1 VDDASY
7 SRPDREITL
16 DFRPGWGRMISTDGP
31 NCRYFSHN
39 QFAGV
44 RASTPISSSRRSHA
58 GQSLAPSV
66 ASRRGRRREFF
77 APGFASIMK
86 HQRGPERNMGIRFSC
101 PNGHKL
107 NVKETLAG
115 RRGICPAC
123 GAKFVIP
130 SAGDAGPVTG
140 PLAGGASAT
149 AQSAAANVA
158 AAPSI
163 VIALADAPPAPVPPI
178 APTAPA
184 SPAVRAAAPGPP
196 ETKSP
201 AAPPIATNDAPL
213 FVADSSHPAA
223 AVSKY
228 TAHRMRSRRLQTTIA
243 VALLIAVLVL
253 GIVLVWVLSRGT
265 ETTRLSEHPNR
276 LHVASTCSLS
286 IPMER
291 MNIA

>member
-1 VDDASY
+1 
-7 SRPDREITL
+7 
-16 DFRPGWGRMISTDGP
+16 
-31 NCRYFSHN
+31 
-39 QFAGV
+39 
-44 RASTPISSSRRSHA
+44 
-58 GQSLAPSV
+58 
-66 ASRRGRRREFF
+66 
-77 APGFASIMK
+77 MK

-130 SAGDAGPVTG
+130 SAGDAEPVTG
-140 PLAGGASAT
+140 PLAGGASAS
-149 AQSAAANVA
+149 AQSAAANAA

-163 VIALADAPPAPVPPI
+163 VIAVADAPPATAPPI

-184 SPAVRAAAPGPP
+184 SPAVRATAAVPP
-196 ETKSP
+196 EAKSP
-201 AAPPIATNDAPL
+201 EAPTIATNEPL
-213 FVADSSHPAA
+213 FVTNPDNPVA

-243 VALLIAVLVL
+243 IVLLMAVLVL

-265 ETTRLSEHPNR
+265 ETADLGGYSN
-276 LHVASTCSLS
+276 LLQVASTCSLS
-286 IPMER
+286 ILMDR
-291 MNIA
+291 LNIA